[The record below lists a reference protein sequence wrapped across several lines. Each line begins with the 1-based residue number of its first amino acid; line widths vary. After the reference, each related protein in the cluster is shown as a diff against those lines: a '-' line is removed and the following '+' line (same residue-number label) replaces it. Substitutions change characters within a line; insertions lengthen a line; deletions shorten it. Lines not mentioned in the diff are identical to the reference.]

1 MARITDNQSRQT
13 IDATSKGIIYDGATM
28 SQMCELFHMDFRT
41 LTRRMR
47 KSDVKPCGKRNGY
60 DIYAVHEVAPWVLP
74 PAMDIEDYIRHMN
87 PQDLPK
93 MLSKEYW
100 AGMRSRQEYMLR
112 EGDLWPTV
120 KVQEAFSK
128 IVQILVMNTR
138 VIEDEVDRKEEL
150 SERQRKLVKDSIDSL
165 ITTCREKLMSHFKD
179 ARDLK
184 MADDDLLGDDDE
196 L

>member
-1 MARITDNQSRQT
+1 MAKITEKQSRQT
-13 IDATSKGIIYDGATM
+13 VDETSKGIIYDGATM
-28 SQMCELFHMDFRT
+28 SQMCELLHMDFRT
-41 LTRRMR
+41 LSRRMR
-47 KSDVKPCGKRNGY
+47 MSDVKPCGKRNGY

-74 PAMDIEDYIRHMN
+74 PKMDIEKFIRNMN

-112 EGDLWPTV
+112 EGDLWPTE
-120 KVQEAFSK
+120 KVQAAFSK

-150 SERQRKLVKDSIDSL
+150 SERQRALVKSSIDSL
-165 ITTCREKLMSHFKD
+165 IATSREELMRHFTASKNAQHETD
-179 ARDLK
+179 D
-184 MADDDLLGDDDE
+184 DDDL
-196 L
+196 